1 MPPYFLIMTR
11 GLFAEKGERD
21 RGGEWG
27 KEGRVWGAGMR
38 FCTFLVKGRRVR
50 SQKVHLLLIDFHATI
65 WTKSS
70 SPSIM
75 TLRAHLNHIP
85 QLT

>member
-38 FCTFLVKGRRVR
+38 FCTFLVKGALSKSASSAHRFSRNNLD
-50 SQKVHLLLIDFHATI
+50 QILIPLHYDPPC
-65 WTKSS
+65 
-70 SPSIM
+70 SP
-75 TLRAHLNHIP
+75 
-85 QLT
+85 